1 MTALVLQTCPKC
13 NNELDEQYV
22 NGNELLTCSKCKFKQ
37 ILNTEP
43 QIEVPILPNNYN
55 KSKIFEGDTIPLIT
69 SPVSEY
75 DEIDFAD
82 MTRESTKCDVVYEKT
97 YPKLFPKYSEKK
109 LSEIVENKI

>member
-43 QIEVPILPNNYN
+43 QIEVPILPNNY
-55 KSKIFEGDTIPLIT
+55 KEFQ
-69 SPVSEY
+69 
-75 DEIDFAD
+75 
-82 MTRESTKCDVVYEKT
+82 
-97 YPKLFPKYSEKK
+97 
-109 LSEIVENKI
+109 

>member
-37 ILNTEP
+37 TLNTEP

-55 KSKIFEGDTIPLIT
+55 ARPQKVLYK
-69 SPVSEY
+69 
-75 DEIDFAD
+75 
-82 MTRESTKCDVVYEKT
+82 
-97 YPKLFPKYSEKK
+97 
-109 LSEIVENKI
+109 